1 MRLPE
6 YLTRLSPVGETLAA
20 VETEEEALRT
30 EVAARNAQL
39 TVSTA
44 ESGLD
49 LWEADYGLPVRAG
62 GDTQDRRAAVLAAM
76 AGGRTLT
83 PALLREL
90 CVRLGGGDRGEVE
103 EDFPRWV
110 VTALPVCRG
119 RLPEDTGALARA
131 VERLKPAHLSVA
143 VLPAAELE
151 TAPGIALH
159 GGVLTVMTAQAL
171 PLPEA

>member
-1 MRLPE
+1 
-6 YLTRLSPVGETLAA
+6 
-20 VETEEEALRT
+20 
-30 EVAARNAQL
+30 
-39 TVSTA
+39 
-44 ESGLD
+44 
-49 LWEADYGLPVRAG
+49 
-62 GDTQDRRAAVLAAM
+62 M

-103 EDFPRWV
+103 EDFPRWA

-131 VERLKPAHLSVA
+131 VERLKPAHLAVA

>member
-20 VETEEEALRT
+20 MEAGEEALAA
-30 EVAARNAQL
+30 EVAERNAQL
-39 TVSTA
+39 AVSTA
-44 ESGLD
+44 DTGLD

-62 GDTQDRRAAVLAAM
+62 GDIPDRRAAILAAM

-103 EDFPRWV
+103 EDFPHWA
-110 VTALPVCRG
+110 VTALAVCRG
-119 RLPEDTGALARA
+119 RMPESTGALERA
-131 VERLKPAHLSVA
+131 VERLKPAHLAVA
-143 VLPAAELE
+143 VLPTAELE
-151 TAPGIALH
+151 TADGPALH
-159 GGVLTVMTAQAL
+159 GGVLTVMTAGA
-171 PLPEA
+171 PPRA

>member
-1 MRLPE
+1 MKNKVVVTIADRD
-6 YLTRLSPVGETLAA
+6 YTMVA
-20 VETEEEALRT
+20 VEDENYVRKCAQHVDQQLR
-30 EVAARNAQL
+30 EIANSRISQ
-39 TVSTA
+39 
-44 ESGLD
+44 
-49 LWEADYGLPVRAG
+49 AD
-62 GDTQDRRAAVLAAM
+62 AAVLAAM

-103 EDFPRWV
+103 EDFPRWA

-131 VERLKPAHLSVA
+131 VERLKPAHLAVA

>member
-62 GDTQDRRAAVLAAM
+62 GDTQDR
-76 AGGRTLT
+76 
-83 PALLREL
+83 
-90 CVRLGGGDRGEVE
+90 
-103 EDFPRWV
+103 
-110 VTALPVCRG
+110 
-119 RLPEDTGALARA
+119 
-131 VERLKPAHLSVA
+131 LSSV
-143 VLPAAELE
+143 
-151 TAPGIALH
+151 
-159 GGVLTVMTAQAL
+159 
-171 PLPEA
+171 